1 MFFAGLAE
9 VHEGLEMD
17 ERDGFVIITAAS
29 DEGMVDIHDR
39 KPLVLS
45 PQHAREWVDPDTP
58 PERAR
63 ELAMEQ
69 LQSLAWSF
77 HWYKGL
83 ARMWG
88 RFVDQGAHL
97 IQPLS
102 LASDVDD

>member
-9 VHEGLEMD
+9 VHEGMEAD
-17 ERDGFVIITAAS
+17 DRDGVVIISAAS

-45 PQHAREWVDPDTP
+45 PEHAREWVDPDTS

-63 ELAMEQ
+63 ELAMEHCRP
-69 LQSLAWSF
+69 ATDF
-77 HWYKGL
+77 HWYKVGKDVGNF
-83 ARMWG
+83 RN
-88 RFVDQGAHL
+88 QGSRL
-97 IQPLS
+97 IQSLS